1 MKDPY
6 EVLGVAKTATPE
18 EIRKAY
24 RQLAKKLHPDLNPG
38 DEHAEERFKEV
49 SVANDLLSDPEKR
62 RRYDAAEIDA
72 SGAEKPP
79 PDRYYREYAGGAGHP
94 YESQSGFADFAE
106 GDDLFAE

>member
-38 DEHAEERFKEV
+38 DKHAEERF
-49 SVANDLLSDPEKR
+49 
-62 RRYDAAEIDA
+62 
-72 SGAEKPP
+72 
-79 PDRYYREYAGGAGHP
+79 
-94 YESQSGFADFAE
+94 
-106 GDDLFAE
+106 